1 MNASGA
7 IARARARVR
16 DQSNEFFTT
25 DSGAVMY
32 MINGTLEEIYSTLQ
46 FCESQLVYGH
56 TTISTTTGTTG
67 TTNEVSLSFKHAGF
81 LKDGVYRKGHGDQ
94 PLFAV
99 TELDKRW
106 FSTDG
111 QTGNRASPTTGP
123 LVVTG
128 LPTAY
133 YLTEPGLTSASTMG
147 FLHFPNNV
155 YTYNIF
161 YWKPISQVTA
171 VTDRLPYAGI
181 FDEYIVHKLV
191 VEMLE
196 AMERDNS
203 RASML
208 AQLALNKAMQRVYAR
223 GMRKR
228 QAMSN
233 MFAIGGV

>member
-16 DQSNEFFTT
+16 DQDNEFFTT

-46 FCESQLVYGH
+46 FCEAQLVYGH
-56 TTISTTTGTTG
+56 TTISCTTGTTG

-81 LKDGVYRKGHGDQ
+81 LKDGVYRKGYGDQ

-99 TELDKRW
+99 TELDKRHYNM
-106 FSTDG
+106 DG
-111 QTGNRASPTTGP
+111 QTANRASPTTGP
-123 LVVTG
+123 QVVRA

-133 YLTEPGLTSASTMG
+133 YITEQGDTSASTMG
-147 FLHFPNNV
+147 FLHMPDNI
-155 YTYNIF
+155 YTFNLF

-171 VTDRLPYAGI
+171 VTDPLPYNNI

-196 AMERDNS
+196 SMERDNS

-208 AQLALNKAMQRVYAR
+208 AQLALNKAMQRVYVR
-223 GMRKR
+223 GLQPRR
-228 QAMSN
+228 AMSN
-233 MFAIGGV
+233 MFAVGGV